1 MYDYKGISSLIGGT
15 IIMLVIGSLYTFGTL
30 SVYISSYLHYY
41 SDPSIKTVTIAP
53 ILPFLLSSMNLGI
66 LIGYINFI
74 IRPEISKRIN
84 IRIIII
90 VSILLYSLTL
100 YGLSLTRGLT
110 GYLILYGGFS
120 GLFIGIPYVLPI

>member
-30 SVYISSYLHYY
+30 SVYISSYLNYY

-74 IRPEISKRIN
+74 IRPEISQRIN

-100 YGLSLTRGLT
+100 YGLS
-110 GYLILYGGFS
+110 
-120 GLFIGIPYVLPI
+120 